1 MLALI
6 VAHARNRVIGRD
18 GRLPWNIPGDLH
30 RFRDLTMG
38 NAIIMGRVTYEEIGR
53 PLPGRMNIVVS
64 RTRRYEGENLC
75 TAASLAEAIALAGD
89 RHAFVSGGARLFAE
103 ALPLVDV
110 MYVTE
115 IDADVPGD
123 VFFPE
128 FDASAFNRRV
138 EVRFEGELP
147 YEYVTSTRRSDA
159 R

>member
-6 VAHARNRVIGRD
+6 VAHSRNRVIGRN

-38 NAIIMGRVTYEEIGR
+38 NAVIMGRVTYEEIGH
-53 PLPGRMNIVVS
+53 PLPGRLNIVVS
-64 RTRRYEGENLC
+64 RTQRDEGKNLC
-75 TAASLAEAIALAGD
+75 TASSLDEAIALAGNRD
-89 RHAFVSGGARLFAE
+89 AFVSGGARLFAE
-103 ALPLVDV
+103 ALNLVDV

-123 VFFPE
+123 VFFPK
-128 FDASAFNRRV
+128 FDASAFDRRV
-138 EVRFEGELP
+138 EARFDGELP
-147 YEYVTSTRRSDA
+147 YEYVTYTRRKDA

>member
-6 VAHARNRVIGRD
+6 VAHTRNRVIGRD
-18 GRLPWNIPGDLH
+18 GRLPWSIPGDLH

-38 NAIIMGRVTYEEIGR
+38 NAVIMGRVTYEEIGH
-53 PLPGRMNIVVS
+53 PLPGRLNIVVS
-64 RTRRYEGENLC
+64 RTQRYEGENLC

-89 RHAFVSGGARLFAE
+89 RHAYVSGGARLFAE

-110 MYVTE
+110 MYITE
-115 IDADVPGD
+115 IDADVDGD

-128 FDASAFNRRV
+128 FDASAFDRRV
-138 EVRFEGELP
+138 EARFEGELP
-147 YEYVTSTRRSDA
+147 YEYVTYTRRRDA